1 MSVFIFQ
8 ALAAFVQK
16 CLEEADKLGY
26 SSIAFPALG
35 TGARSF
41 PADVVASTMFHVVE
55 MHSKKKPTTRIQ
67 SVLFVIWVK
76 DSETLK
82 VRLFALESLPIKCHS
97 CRRRPHNN

>member
-1 MSVFIFQ
+1 LSVFIFQ

-55 MHSKKKPTTRIQ
+55 MHSKKKRSSDLKRTVCNMGKGFRNIKGT
-67 SVLFVIWVK
+67 FVC
-76 DSETLK
+76 
-82 VRLFALESLPIKCHS
+82 VRKFT
-97 CRRRPHNN
+97 N